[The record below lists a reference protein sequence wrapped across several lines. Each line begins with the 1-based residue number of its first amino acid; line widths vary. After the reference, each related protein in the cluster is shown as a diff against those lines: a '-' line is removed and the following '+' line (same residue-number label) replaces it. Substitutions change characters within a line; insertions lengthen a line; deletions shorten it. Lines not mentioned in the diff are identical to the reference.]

1 MSDLDASSS
10 EPEEPLES
18 DSDLA
23 SSLAGPSDSQD
34 PDTDIGNRKGKGKG
48 KSKSTLLDG
57 NHTYPQFY
65 ACYLLR
71 SRASPN
77 SQRTYV
83 SLYSLFS
90 SREEGGGEA
99 ELKGRSGL
107 RPTRLGGSGSIMGN
121 LRKAHGAPRDSGH
134 G

>member
-23 SSLAGPSDSQD
+23 SSLAD
-34 PDTDIGNRKGKGKG
+34 PDTDTKGKGKG

-57 NHTYPQFY
+57 NHTFPQFY

-83 SLYSLFS
+83 SVYSLSS
-90 SREEGGGEA
+90 SREEGVGGA
-99 ELKGRSGL
+99 ELRGRSGL